1 MDGVDGGA
9 AGPVVIAMVTHD
21 SRPQLARLLDRQLAA
36 AERLG
41 TELIAADN
49 DSRDGGLD
57 LLRDAAR
64 RSSAL
69 RLVSLSH
76 NRGYAAGVNAAFAAA
91 PGRDVLL
98 INPDVELAEPR
109 VVERLAGLLEAF
121 PRAAVVAPRL
131 TADDGSTQPSA
142 RRFPTLGAM
151 VATLP
156 PLRELGPARRAYGRF
171 VEPSQARRPVRVDWV
186 IGAAMM
192 IRRRAYEAVGGWD
205 ENFFLYMEDADFCR
219 RCARAGWE
227 VAYAPEVALR
237 HGYARAS
244 SNGASLL
251 RDRARRRH
259 VASLAR
265 FFAREPRLVLGRGRC
280 PGMPA
285 VSARASAGG
294 VDA

>member
-1 MDGVDGGA
+1 
-9 AGPVVIAMVTHD
+9 MVTHD
-21 SRPQLARLLDRQLAA
+21 SRAHLARLLDGQLAA

-41 TELIAADN
+41 IELIVADN

-69 RLVSLSH
+69 RLVSLPS
-76 NRGYAAGVNAAFAAA
+76 NRGYAAGVNAAFAAV

-109 VVERLAGLLEAF
+109 VVARLAALLEAF

-131 TADDGSTQPSA
+131 TGDDGSIQPSA
-142 RRFPTLGAM
+142 RRFPTVAAM

-156 PLRELGPARRAYGRF
+156 RLRELGPARRAYGSF
-171 VEPSQARRPVRVDWV
+171 VEPSQARRSVRVDWV

-192 IRRRAYEAVGGWD
+192 IRRHAYDAVGGWD
-205 ENFFLYMEDADFCR
+205 ERFFLYMEDADFCR

-227 VAYAPEVALR
+227 VAYAPELALR

-251 RDRARRRH
+251 RDPARRRH
-259 VASLAR
+259 VVSLAR
-265 FFAREPRLVLGRGRC
+265 FFAREPRLALGRGRC
-280 PGMPA
+280 PGLPA
-285 VSARASAGG
+285 ASSRAPAGG
-294 VDA
+294 LDA

>member
-1 MDGVDGGA
+1 VAGGEGA
-9 AGPVVIAMVTHD
+9 ERVVIAMVTHD
-21 SRPQLARLLDRQLAA
+21 SRPQLARLLDRQLAV

-41 TELIAADN
+41 IELIAVDN
-49 DSRDGGLD
+49 ASRDGGLD
-57 LLRDAAR
+57 LLRDTAR

-69 RLVSLSH
+69 RLVSLPR

-98 INPDVELAEPR
+98 INPDVELADPG
-109 VVERLAGLLEAF
+109 VVERLARLLEAY

-131 TADDGSTQPSA
+131 TADDGSIQPSA
-142 RRFPTLGAM
+142 RRFPSLVAL

-156 PLRELGPARRAYGRF
+156 RLRGLGLARRAHGRF
-171 VEPSQARRPVRVDWV
+171 VEPSQASRTVSVDWV

-205 ENFFLYMEDADFCR
+205 ESFFLYMEDADFCR

-227 VAYAPEVALR
+227 IAYAPELALC

-259 VASLAR
+259 VASLVR
-265 FFAREPRLVLGRGRC
+265 FFAREPRMVLGGGRR
-280 PGMPA
+280 PGLPA
-285 VSARASAGG
+285 VSSRVPAGG
-294 VDA
+294 VDG